1 MRPNHW
7 TIRAISREHPHLG
20 FSESVA
26 RDTEEDGYHVECQRY
41 ALREGSCI
49 GLSLLAVSCNRAGFL
64 TFLLKASVVHGEYD
78 YR

>member
-7 TIRAISREHPHLG
+7 TIRAISRENSHLVLHALLLGIGSIG

-49 GLSLLAVSCNRAGFL
+49 GLSLLAVLCDQAGFL
-64 TFLLKASVVHGEYD
+64 TSL
-78 YR
+78 